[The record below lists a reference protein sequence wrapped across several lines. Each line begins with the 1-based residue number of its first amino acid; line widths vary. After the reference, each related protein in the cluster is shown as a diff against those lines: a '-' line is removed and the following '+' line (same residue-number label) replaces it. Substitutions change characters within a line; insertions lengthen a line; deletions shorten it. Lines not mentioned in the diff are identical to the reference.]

1 MKKLGIFLAAGLIT
15 LPLSGH
21 SAQTA
26 QATLFC
32 WSLRFHQGV
41 DSFGDSTLD
50 LYTNPSGTPNEELGA
65 WYSTYTHRSHF
76 ALEFSGFPIT
86 GELYLDLP
94 AFADANDN
102 GFDDSFEVSQG
113 VSGSSIGEY
122 TTVLGGGN
130 ITASWSRGAGSK
142 DGTCSL
148 RLVDNTYG
156 DLGTY
161 WHTFEVL
168 EYKGP
173 LTYTPGSNTV
183 SGSVNLTNAAGEL
196 QGPVSF
202 TKSTTDPFNKL
213 TLPSLFLT
221 NAAQQTLSLFVPT
234 DLFRDLRLRT
244 NYYGEV
250 EFNDGDPNTSA
261 EDYYTWELS
270 IDDLNDADHDGIPD
284 FSDNPQSVAPPRRPL
299 LSLTRGLTNLLLTIR
314 GDVGHLHEI
323 QEAGSVTSSNW
334 QTVLSVTLTND
345 PQVVS
350 LPLPASGINFWRA
363 QAE

>member
-1 MKKLGIFLAAGLIT
+1 MKKPGIFLAAGLIT

-26 QATLFC
+26 AATAFC

-50 LYTNPSGTPNEELGA
+50 LTTAPSGAPNGELGA
-65 WYSTYTHRSHF
+65 WFSIYTHSNSF
-76 ALEFSGFPIT
+76 VLDYSGFPIT
-86 GELYLDLP
+86 GQMYLDLP
-94 AFADANDN
+94 DFADANDN

-113 VSGSSIGEY
+113 ISGSSIGEY
-122 TTVLGGGN
+122 ITVQGGGN

-148 RLVDNTYG
+148 HLVDHTYG
-156 DLGTY
+156 DLGIFR
-161 WHTFEVL
+161 HTFEVL
-168 EYKGP
+168 EYKGT

-183 SGSVNLTNAAGEL
+183 SGSVNLTNAADQL

-202 TKSTTDPFNKL
+202 VKSAGDPFNEL
-213 TLPSLFLT
+213 TRAAGGWT
-221 NAAQQTLSLFVPT
+221 NAALQTLTYASGTVW
-234 DLFRDLRLRT
+234 RDLPWPT
-244 NYYGEV
+244 NYYGMIT
-250 EFNDGDPNTSA
+250 FADGNLDTGFP
-261 EDYYTWELS
+261 DYRSWELS

-284 FSDNPQSVAPPRRPL
+284 FSDTPQAVAPPRRPL
-299 LSLTRGLTNLLLTIR
+299 LSLTPELTNVLITIR
-314 GDVGHLHEI
+314 GDVGHVHKI
-323 QEAGSVTSSNW
+323 QEVSSATSADW

-350 LPLPASGINFWRA
+350 LPLPASGLKFWRA
-363 QAE
+363 QAQ